1 LRKQTD
7 FKKYRS
13 IFGEE
18 KTMRREESSVIPG
31 GRRIIKEWKT
41 ELNGKEEKLSS
52 FIEPGSMVWS
62 QPHTEM
68 QFVTQANQ
76 SEVESARR
84 FEVSK
89 VEAL

>member
-1 LRKQTD
+1 MLRE
-7 FKKYRS
+7 
-13 IFGEE
+13 GV
-18 KTMRREESSVIPG
+18 SVVQR
-31 GRRIIKEWKT
+31 GRRVINEYKT
-41 ELNGKEEKLSS
+41 EVNGKEGRLSS
-52 FIEPGSMVWS
+52 FIEPGSMVWT

-68 QFVTQANQ
+68 QFVAQANQ